1 MARSNDDGPDGAA
14 VDDAASVGASARLEA
29 ESRAT
34 VVDDPATH
42 THHPGDILSACAAV
56 LGVVVTL
63 LMARYAPGTTT
74 GVAQDVRSVSKLL
87 WNILFVPVN
96 VLVVGVTLLAPVA
109 VATELALRRQPRQLL
124 AAVVAA
130 AIATLTNWALGWV
143 VLGVDSAPLTASLS
157 VVLDGQRTLMLPTY
171 VALLAATLT
180 VAGPRGRGQWVRW
193 SWTMLWVVIVVV
205 LVTAQAPLAGAIV
218 SLLVGRTVGLVAR
231 YLVGTTAQQAY
242 GTQLVAGVYQAG
254 FSPRTLVRV
263 STNHDDWLPSVDPA
277 RAALARTSAA
287 RTYAL
292 TDDNGLDLDLVVLD
306 GDRQVIGMLRR
317 FWRSVRRHGLDA
329 RRVVSLRQDAERTA
343 LLAHAAHAAG
353 VRTPQLLAMSEVDD
367 SMLLVYEHPDAV
379 PLAEVDEVCDEVLDR
394 VWTQLCTAHAA
405 GVAHRALTDDTVLV
419 DARLVDDQ
427 PSDSQGL
434 VGDVWITGWGTGDV
448 ASSVLARRIDTVQM
462 LTLLATHVGST
473 RALDSAVRA
482 LGADAVAS
490 LGTLLQTVA
499 IPPQTR
505 AVLRTRRQGGDDLLS
520 DLRQA
525 IVARLPE
532 ADLAPEQLV
541 RFGARTV
548 LTVVAVAVG
557 VVGVLATINVNQI
570 QQATAASDWRWL
582 VVAFVLGLAT
592 LVGAA
597 LAVVAL
603 APVKVGLWRATM
615 VQTAATFVALAA
627 PAGIGPAAL
636 NLRLLTRR
644 GATRPVAATTV
655 AMVQV
660 SQVIV
665 TLVVLLVLS
674 VAPGG
679 TDQPVEVSSTVLV
692 VLGGVVALVGI
703 ALLVPQVRSWAVT
716 KIGPALRTVWPAL
729 LEMLSQPRRLA
740 LAVTGNLVM
749 TLGYVMAF
757 EACLL
762 ALGQEVSLVQVAV
775 IYLTGNTAG
784 AIIPTP
790 GGMGT
795 VELALAGGLTAVG
808 LNPGIAASVAVLF
821 RLLTYWLRIPFGWTA
836 MRILQRRGEL

>member
-1 MARSNDDGPDGAA
+1 VVRSSDDDAQVG
-14 VDDAASVGASARLEA
+14 AASVDVPACGEPGSQ
-29 ESRAT
+29 AT
-34 VVDDPATH
+34 VVDDPAAR
-42 THHPGDILSACAAV
+42 THHPGDLLSATVAV
-56 LGVVVTL
+56 LGIVVML

-74 GVAQDVRSVSKLL
+74 GVAEDVHSISKLL
-87 WNILFVPVN
+87 WRILFVPVN

-109 VATELALRRQPRQLL
+109 VAAELAVRRQPRQLL

-130 AIATLTNWALGWV
+130 AVATLGNWALGWV
-143 VLGVDSAPLTASLS
+143 VLGLDSAALTASLS
-157 VVLDGQRTLMLPTY
+157 VVLDGQRRLVLPTY

-180 VAGPRGRGQWVRW
+180 VAGPRSRGRSVRW
-193 SWTMLWVVIVVV
+193 SWTMLWVVVAVV

-218 SLLVGRTVGLVAR
+218 SLLVGRTIGLVAR
-231 YLVGTTAQQAY
+231 YLAGTTTQQAY
-242 GTQLVAGVYQAG
+242 GPQLVAGVCRAG

-263 STNHDDWLPSVDPA
+263 STSHDDWLPSVDPA

-292 TDDNGLDLDLVVLD
+292 TDDDGLDLDLVVLD

-317 FWRSVRRHGLDA
+317 FWRSVRRYGLDA
-329 RRVVSLRQDAERTA
+329 RRVVSLRQAAERTA

-367 SMLLVYEHPDAV
+367 SMLLVFEHPDAV
-379 PLAEVDEVCDEVLDR
+379 PLSELGEVSDAVLDR
-394 VWTQLCTAHAA
+394 VWAQLCTAHAA
-405 GVAHRALTDDTVLV
+405 GVAHRGLTDDTVLV
-419 DARLVDDQ
+419 DTRTVTAGLVD
-427 PSDSQGL
+427 
-434 VGDVWITGWGTGDV
+434 GDVWLTGWGTGDV
-448 ASSVLARRIDTVQM
+448 ASSVLARRIDTVQL
-462 LTLLATHVGST
+462 LTLLATQVGTT

-482 LGADAVAS
+482 LGEDAVAS

-499 IPPQTR
+499 VPSPTR
-505 AVLRTRRQGGDDLLS
+505 TVLRARKQGGDDVIR

-541 RFGARTV
+541 RFGARTL

-570 QQATAASDWRWL
+570 QDAMAASDWRWL
-582 VVAFVLGLAT
+582 VVAFVLGLLT

-603 APVKVGLWRATM
+603 APVKVGLVRATM

-644 GATRPVAATTV
+644 GASRAVAATTV

-674 VAPGG
+674 VVPGG

-692 VLGGVVALVGI
+692 VLAAVVAAVGVS
-703 ALLVPQVRSWAVT
+703 LLVPQVRTFVT
-716 KIGPALRTVWPAL
+716 TRIGPTLSTVWPAL
-729 LEMLSQPRRLA
+729 LEMLSQPRRLV

-749 TLGYVMAF
+749 TLGYIMAF

-762 ALGQEVSLVQVAV
+762 ALGQNVSLVQVAV

-795 VELALAGGLTAVG
+795 VELALAGGLSAVG

-821 RLLTYWLRIPFGWTA
+821 RVLTYWLRIPLGWTA
-836 MRILQRRGEL
+836 MRVLQHRGEL